1 VSLGRQAPR
10 PLSLAL
16 ESFTAA
22 AAPASTLAR
31 VQACWDTAVGPAI
44 AAAAAPIAERDGVL
58 SVRCQA
64 AVWSAELELMSAE
77 LLGRL
82 NAALG
87 EALLH
92 KLRCRVG

>member
-1 VSLGRQAPR
+1 MSLDRHAPR

-16 ESFTAA
+16 ESFTASV
-22 AAPASTLAR
+22 APASTLAR
-31 VQACWDTAVGPAI
+31 VQACWESAVGAAI
-44 AAAAAPIAERDGVL
+44 AAAASPATERNGVL
-58 SVRCQA
+58 TVRCEA
-64 AVWSAELELMSAE
+64 AVWSQELELMSSE

-87 EALLH
+87 EELLH

>member
-10 PLSLAL
+10 RLSQAL
-16 ESFTAA
+16 ESFTAGV
-22 AAPASTLAR
+22 APASTLAR
-31 VQACWDTAVGPAI
+31 VQACWEMAVGAAI
-44 AAAAAPIAERDGVL
+44 ASAATPLAERDGVL
-58 SVRCQA
+58 TVRCEA
-64 AVWSAELELMSAE
+64 AVWSQELELMAVE

-87 EALLH
+87 EELLH